1 MIKVELTEEQL
12 DDLKS
17 ILDYV
22 CEVNSEHYIEM
33 EEEYGPDNERVIDHV
48 YNLAN
53 NLRALT
59 WSKV

>member
-1 MIKVELTEEQL
+1 MIKIEMTEEQL

-22 CEVNSEHYIEM
+22 CEVESEDYLNRMDESLNTENHAY
-33 EEEYGPDNERVIDHV
+33 V
-48 YNLAN
+48 LAN